1 MPNRRDAF
9 TLIELLVVITIIALL
24 MALLLP
30 ALGQAKEAG
39 RNVRCMSGERQLAL
53 ATLAYMNDY
62 GYFPAC
68 YIPAKGEAKAIGQPD
83 PNYIFDREDEYGRIS
98 QVVGRWPAL
107 LMPYVRTTDAFR
119 CSVEF
124 INIPVNTYV
133 ANNVFWGATNRGQ
146 CIPDAPFLP
155 EPSQVDNIAQPASVV
170 MFHESTRDWSGSL
183 SNWISGNDLKWWGE
197 YRGNFHYVTTNR
209 NA

>member
-1 MPNRRDAF
+1 
-9 TLIELLVVITIIALL
+9 
-24 MALLLP
+24 MAP
-30 ALGQAKEAG
+30 GG
-39 RNVRCMSGERQLAL
+39 RVRIVTDQVLAL
-53 ATLAYMNDY
+53 VGDVLGD
-62 GYFPAC
+62 FSDEVQRLEHL
-68 YIPAKGEAKAIGQPD
+68 K
-83 PNYIFDREDEYGRIS
+83 IFGMCHRIS
-98 QVVGRWPAL
+98 RRWPAL

-155 EPSQVDNIAQPASVV
+155 DPSQVDNIAQPDSVV